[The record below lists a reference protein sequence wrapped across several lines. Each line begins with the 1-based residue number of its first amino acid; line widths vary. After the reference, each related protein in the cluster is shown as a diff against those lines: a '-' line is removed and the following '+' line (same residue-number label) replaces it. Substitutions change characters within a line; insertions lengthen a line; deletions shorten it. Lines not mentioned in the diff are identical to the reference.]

1 MEHEPTPEQKKII
14 EETSN
19 CVVIAKPGSGKTFTI
34 AFKIRSILVDLP
46 HYKGVAAISFTNKAS
61 DELEHRSLPR
71 GVDRK
76 NSFFG
81 TIDKFFI
88 SEIIIPFGDRVFG
101 SSNREIGVV
110 KFTDINPS
118 EYPEYNPKIADIEN
132 CAFFKKL
139 FLDGKILL
147 EKVGFLASLIYNNSP
162 ACRRYLKA
170 RFTHIII
177 DEYQDCD
184 EWQHKLFIELVNLGL
199 IGIAVGDLDQSIF
212 AFANKRSDFLASLA
226 RENGN
231 FQTYVLTINH
241 RCHLSIV
248 NYSTKIIAENYLPQP
263 VEEIRVLYKCIRGSE
278 IEIAQ
283 WLTQSVPILANR
295 YGLEKLNKV
304 GVLFKNRQTGME
316 IHNNIELPHKPI
328 ITTPLDDDSSL
339 WGSVFRKVLIWAF
352 NTEQTKYE
360 FIEQYLNFNFQEK
373 TVLKIMGILRNLEDS
388 ISSGEPLI
396 NHVNQ
401 FEQVSQIIFPNARN
415 NIALANLRT
424 VLENGELL
432 ASFLP
437 PADNEIQLLTLHK
450 AKGLEFDIVFH
461 LNLYQWILPQYKGDY
476 SQDLNLH
483 YVGITR
489 AKKCCVLCT
498 STHRQSNGQIIAA
511 NPSEF
516 LFLNNVEQLRLQ
528 IDI

>member
-1 MEHEPTPEQKKII
+1 MEHEPTPEQNKII

-34 AFKIRSILVDLP
+34 AFKIRRILIDLP
-46 HYKGVAAISFTNKAS
+46 PYKGIAAISFTNKAS
-61 DELEHRSLPR
+61 DELEYRSLPR

-101 SSNREIGVV
+101 SSNREISVV
-110 KFTDINPS
+110 ELKDINLP
-118 EYPEYNPKIADIEN
+118 EYPEYNPNRADVEN
-132 CAFFKKL
+132 RSFFRKL

-147 EKVGFLASLIYNNSP
+147 DKIGFLALSIFNNSS

-170 RFTHIII
+170 RYTHIIV

-184 EWQHKLFIELVNLGL
+184 VWQHKLFMELVNLGL

-212 AFANKRSDFLASLA
+212 AFADKSSTFLASLA
-226 RENGN
+226 RENSK
-231 FQTYVLTINH
+231 FKTYVLTANH

-248 NYSTKIIAENYLPQP
+248 NYSMKIIAENYQPQP
-263 VEEIRVLYKCIRGSE
+263 VEEIRVLYKCISGSE

-283 WLTQSVPILANR
+283 WLTKSIPVLACR
-295 YGLEKLNKV
+295 YNIDKLNKV
-304 GVLFKNRQTGME
+304 GILFKNRQTGMV
-316 IHNNIELPHKPI
+316 IHNNIGLPHKPI
-328 ITTPLDDDSSL
+328 IITPLDGDSSL

-360 FIEQYLNFNFQEK
+360 FTEQYLNLSFQEK
-373 TVLKIMGILRNLEDS
+373 AFLKIMGILYNLENT
-388 ISSGEPLI
+388 ISRGQTLI
-396 NHVNQ
+396 NHIDQ
-401 FEQVSQIIFPNARN
+401 FKQVAQIIYPNAHN
-415 NIALANLRT
+415 TSALANLRA
-424 VLENGELL
+424 VLDDGKLL

-461 LNLYQWILPQYKGDY
+461 LNLYQWVLPQYKGDY

-498 STHRQSNGQIIAA
+498 STHRQQNGQIIPA

-516 LFLNNVEQLRLQ
+516 LGLNSVEQLRLQ
-528 IDI
+528 IDF